1 MPERLHI
8 HVVWGFVCAQ
18 SVWDRFP
25 SYPFM
30 GSEVIVISSWAV
42 HVGAR
47 LRCVNDL
54 HNYYSGED
62 DVFLFQIM
70 WMRISLCSH
79 VYATKMSCCSVR
91 KLEPVA
97 TKQLFVQLNWSLFLC
112 FDLYVITS
120 QHWCYIHFAHIIQS
134 VYLQDVKIGE
144 KGTEDNFVELR
155 YECKATCTCF
165 RDGFCV
171 AGFEKVWNK

>member
-1 MPERLHI
+1 MSYLWEWHMSSTYVRSVHSHACQNGCIFMWFEDLFVLSLCESVFPHILSWVQRL
-8 HVVWGFVCAQ
+8 
-18 SVWDRFP
+18 
-25 SYPFM
+25 
-30 GSEVIVISSWAV
+30 SSWAV

-91 KLEPVA
+91 KLESVA

-112 FDLYVITS
+112 FDLYVITL

-144 KGTEDNFVELR
+144 KGTEDNFVEL
-155 YECKATCTCF
+155 
-165 RDGFCV
+165 G
-171 AGFEKVWNK
+171 